1 MTGEPCIRL
10 SCASLFIRRGDFHFG
25 AVIILFFLFLSFLS
39 EIWLVQPPATRDE
52 GGDDDDEDD
61 DDEDGADD
69 SARRVVKENFAGRDR
84 NNENDV
90 MGNFR
95 HFSPAT

>member
-1 MTGEPCIRL
+1 VAEEN
-10 SCASLFIRRGDFHFG
+10 FHFG
-25 AVIILFFLFLSFLS
+25 AVIILFFLSFS
-39 EIWLVQPPATRDE
+39 PFHPKYGWFQPPATRDG

-61 DDEDGADD
+61 DDEDGAERFGP
-69 SARRVVKENFAGRDR
+69 ARRVVKENFAGRDR
-84 NNENDV
+84 NNEDDV

>member
-52 GGDDDDEDD
+52 VGDDDDEDD

-69 SARRVVKENFAGRDR
+69 SARLVVSSKRTLRD
-84 NNENDV
+84 
-90 MGNFR
+90 
-95 HFSPAT
+95 ATETMRTT